1 MPRAVSVKLAD
12 DSANTGRAHR
22 GLQGP
27 GLAASFVPFVADH
40 KEPGA
45 LSGEFYL
52 RQLWAATV
60 AARAVVLVN
69 PLGSGVDLFVNLAQ
83 WEIYVGTAQA
93 VATWYARLYSGV
105 GNLGLSDIE
114 QSATGCIMAGRG
126 ESRVRKAGVYLAAA
140 ATLAAPAVLMKEVPF
155 FRKALTAGNH
165 SETLFEGGMQSIWIP
180 ENAALAL
187 ELRQGAAAGQF
198 DAMLNLAWQEFMP

>member
-52 RQLWAATV
+52 RQTWAAITT
-60 AARAVVLVN
+60 ARAVVLVN
-69 PLGSGVDLFVNLAQ
+69 PLGSGVDLFLNMAA
-83 WEIYVGTAQA
+83 WEFYVATAQA

-105 GNLGLSDIE
+105 GNLGLNDIE
-114 QSATGCIMAGRG
+114 QSATGCILAGRG
-126 ESRVRKAGVYLAAA
+126 ESRQRKAQVYIAAA
-140 ATLAAPAVLMKEVPF
+140 ATLAAPAVLMKEIPF
-155 FRKALTAGNH
+155 FRRALAAGNS
-165 SETLFEGGMQSIWIP
+165 SESLFEGVPQSIWIP
-180 ENAALAL
+180 ENAAVAL
-187 ELRQGAAAGQF
+187 ELRQGAAANQF
-198 DAMLNLAWQEFMP
+198 DAMLNLAWQEFVP